1 MKIGLK
7 HVSQNIVL
15 LRKLDKSLI
24 ILEACFTYDIKLNA
38 AYILDH
44 NEIEIR
50 KYIVS
55 EMLKSLSKLDH
66 LIGKVDDFDIER
78 FKIDFEKCL
87 R

>member
-1 MKIGLK
+1 
-7 HVSQNIVL
+7 
-15 LRKLDKSLI
+15 
-24 ILEACFTYDIKLNA
+24 LNA

-55 EMLKSLSKLDH
+55 EMLKSLSKLDY
-66 LIGKVDDFDIER
+66 LIGKVDDFDKER